1 MRLNTD
7 FLTNG
12 IPPDIRS
19 DIFDGVRWA
28 KNVVV
33 VARFPETA
41 AVGLLK
47 FEASVLFEETDK
59 FTEIGAVVNSLREDV
74 DVIRHCAI
82 CVKSKRMA
90 GGAFEKEIKDAL
102 GVFWDREMRRAVVTA
117 NCYEI
122 GLPAKIIFG
131 G

>member
-1 MRLNTD
+1 MG
-7 FLTNG
+7 FL
-12 IPPDIRS
+12 
-19 DIFDGVRWA
+19 
-28 KNVVV
+28 
-33 VARFPETA
+33 E
-41 AVGLLK
+41 

-59 FTEIGAVVNSLREDV
+59 FTEVGTVMNSLREDV

-90 GGAFEKEIKDAL
+90 GGAFEKESQDTL
-102 GVFWDREMRRAVVTA
+102 GAFCVGEMRRAVVTT

-122 GLPAKIIFG
+122 RLAAKVIFG